1 MANFLGNIGAALQGQ
16 QNYQTYLDQREAAKL
31 RLQADKTNLAS
42 IQDLADQAKKQRDRD
57 PDVAQGL
64 LDLLSGTGEGIPP
77 PPGQQPQAP
86 QAPQAPQGA
95 PSPQQTPAPGQPSV
109 PMQQA
114 QYGQRP
120 IPGSPPPMPPQMPP
134 QAQMPQGLQQAQQ
147 RPPGPP
153 QGPPQGQQGPQGQ
166 PSMPPYQT
174 VGGRP
179 MPPQQPM
186 GIPAPPQQQPGAP
199 APNSMTLQDAA
210 KLIKSRGI
218 KDPVTSLQILEKLTP
233 YLNNEAKQEAAQL
246 KMQLDQQNKLSAL
259 QEKYDA
265 FKTASEDKNR
275 GIEERAKAAE
285 NANQTKNV
293 LGQLNANI
301 RQQNTN
307 LRAQAIKEKV
317 ASGGTLGK
325 DDYDLM
331 ADQALAGDRSVF
343 TGLGRSPKDMAGLRS
358 AITRKA
364 KEQGISGKDLASITA
379 EFKGLEAG
387 ERTLGQKTAQ
397 VGLAA
402 NEARSFATNALA
414 ASEKVDRT
422 RFPDLNKVIL
432 AGEQKSG
439 DPDVVAFGSYN
450 NSLVNA
456 YARAVSPTGAP
467 TVSDKDHA
475 REILTT
481 AYSKGQYK
489 AAVDVILKEIDA
501 AKASPTQ
508 TKQELRDLATGGKS
522 ATPPGIPAGWSVK
535 VQ

>member
-1 MANFLGNIGAALQGQ
+1 MANFLGNLGAALQGQ

-31 RLQADKTNLAS
+31 RLQADKASLSS
-42 IQDLADQAKKQRDRD
+42 IQDLADQSKKQRDRE

-64 LDLLSGTGEGIPP
+64 LDLLSGTGQGIPP
-77 PPGQQPQAP
+77 PPAQQAQQPQL
-86 QAPQAPQGA
+86 PQAPQGA
-95 PSPQQTPAPGQPSV
+95 PQAPPPQQPPAPGQASV
-109 PMQQA
+109 PMQQPV

-120 IPGSPPPMPPQMPP
+120 MPGGPPPQQMPP
-134 QAQMPQGLQQAQQ
+134 QGQMPQGMQQ
-147 RPPGPP
+147 RPPVPP
-153 QGPPQGQQGPQGQ
+153 QGPPPGQQGPQG
-166 PSMPPYQT
+166 PAPYQT

-179 MPPQQPM
+179 MPPQQPQ
-186 GIPAPPQQQPGAP
+186 GIPPPPPQQPGMP
-199 APNSMTLQDAA
+199 APNSMTIQDAA
-210 KLIKSRGI
+210 QLIKARGI
-218 KDPVTSLQILEKLTP
+218 TDPVTSLQILEKLTP
-233 YLNNEAKQEAAQL
+233 YLNNEAKQESAML
-246 KMQLDQQNKLSAL
+246 KMQLDQQNKASAL
-259 QEKYDA
+259 QEKYEA
-265 FKTASEDKNR
+265 LKTASEDRKLS
-275 GIEERAKAAE
+275 IQERKEAAS
-285 NANQTKNV
+285 AATQTRLM
-293 LGQLNANI
+293 LGQLTAGIAQQNAN
-301 RQQNTN
+301 T
-307 LRAQAIKEKV
+307 RAQAVKDKV
-317 ASGGTLGK
+317 AAGGTLGK

-364 KEQGISGKDLASITA
+364 KEQGVSGKDLASITA

-414 ASEKVDRT
+414 ASEKVNRT

-501 AKASPTQ
+501 AKASPGQ
-508 TKQELRDLATGGKS
+508 TKQELRDLSQAGGKPK
-522 ATPPGIPAGWSVK
+522 TPAIPAGWSVT